1 MVIVLLLF
9 AENSVANQI
18 IEFTSAWRVCK
29 MIKFHDR
36 KGGTIYVIVQSITWS
51 LLTFDCV
58 NMIFTNM
65 IS

>member
-29 MIKFHDR
+29 MIKFHER
-36 KGGTIYVIVQSITWS
+36 KGGTIYVIVQSIT
-51 LLTFDCV
+51 
-58 NMIFTNM
+58 
-65 IS
+65 